1 MEQVTQEEPQ
11 DIGVAGRMVRVF
23 YAPGETFEAV
33 SRRHTWVDWFAPVLL
48 IALLSLVATHMT
60 LPIIQQMQ
68 VEVLQEKLQDMP
80 EENRQKVMEQAQ
92 KASVISAMVMVPV
105 GAFALLFILAG
116 VLLLL
121 TNFILGGDATYGQML
136 AVWGYSSLIGIIALI
151 VRVPLMLA
159 KQTMA
164 IHTGP
169 GVLVPEHMLET
180 FLGRLLAGVDLFTFW
195 QVCVL
200 AIGVAAVA
208 NFATRKAFVALLV
221 LWVAW
226 VVVKAALGGLVPM
239 FG

>member
-33 SRRHTWVDWFAPVLL
+33 SRRQTWVDWFAPMLL

-159 KQTMA
+159 KQTMV

>member
-23 YAPGETFEAV
+23 YAPGETFGAV

-121 TNFILGGDATYGQML
+121 TNFIHGGDATYGQML

-159 KQTMA
+159 KQTMV